1 MWRNILVLTIISVAL
16 LTFAYS
22 SSRIGEYFSQRKLVL
37 SQADYSGVLGVSSI
51 GNTPSR
57 DLQAVK
63 TVEPSYRSHFQS
75 TTYHGYLFDRWLES
89 KGSPLAGHGDD
100 FVQACRQYGAP
111 EDCTLLLGIAKVE
124 TNYCLTDISAQQYN
138 CWGFGGS
145 GPNRILY
152 DSFEESIDEI
162 TRRLM
167 TGYGAYF
174 FRDPRN
180 GGLVYCG
187 AHCVNWGT
195 YVRSEQNS
203 LKFFL
208 RENGLEFSE

>member
-1 MWRNILVLTIISVAL
+1 MTFGYSANSISA
-16 LTFAYS
+16 
-22 SSRIGEYFSQRKLVL
+22 YFSQRTLTLEESEVT
-37 SQADYSGVLGVSSI
+37 GVLGASTSENIDSRNVSAI
-51 GNTPSR
+51 T
-57 DLQAVK
+57 K
-63 TVEPSYRSHFQS
+63 IEPAATSSFRSQ
-75 TTYHGYLFDRWLES
+75 TYHGYLFDRWLES
-89 KGSPLAGHGDD
+89 KGSPLAGHGED

-124 TNYCLTDISAQQYN
+124 TNYCLTDISAQQFN